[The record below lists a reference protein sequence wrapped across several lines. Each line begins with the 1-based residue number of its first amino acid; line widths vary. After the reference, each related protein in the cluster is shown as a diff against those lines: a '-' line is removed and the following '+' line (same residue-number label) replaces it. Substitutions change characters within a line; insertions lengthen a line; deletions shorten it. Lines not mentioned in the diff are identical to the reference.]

1 MMIDDELIV
10 SLFFDIEKLDQRY
23 MATRKDAT
31 LHGGQ
36 YHCILCLFY
45 HGSMKQSRL
54 AELMNVRSTSLSE
67 LLGKLEAKGL
77 IEREPSPRDKR
88 TFQVSL
94 TSAGLELA
102 QKYDLTRAKSHHI
115 MVSCLS
121 TEEKEQFYNLLKK
134 VKQGYLDAEETGND

>member
-1 MMIDDELIV
+1 MIDDELIV

-23 MATRKDAT
+23 MAARKDAA

-45 HGSMKQSRL
+45 YGSMKQSRL

-77 IEREPSPRDKR
+77 IEREPSSRDKR

-102 QKYDLTRAKSHHI
+102 QKYDYTRAKSHHI
-115 MVSCLS
+115 MVSRLS
-121 TEEKEQFYNLLKK
+121 AEEKEQFYHLLEK
-134 VKQGYLDAEETGND
+134 VKQGYLEAEENGND

>member
-1 MMIDDELIV
+1 MISDEMII

-23 MATRKDAT
+23 MAKHKNMA

-45 HGSMKQSRL
+45 HGNMKQSRL

-67 LLGKLEAKGL
+67 LLRKLAAKGL
-77 IEREPSPRDKR
+77 VEREPSAHDKR

-94 TSAGLELA
+94 TPTGIELA
-102 QKYDLTRAKSHHI
+102 QKYDLIRAKSHHI
-115 MVSCLS
+115 MVSRLS
-121 TEEKEQFYNLLKK
+121 SEEKEQFYNLLEKI
-134 VKQGYLDAEETGND
+134 KQGYLEEENEND

>member
-1 MMIDDELIV
+1 MVIDDETIV
-10 SLFFDIEKLDQRY
+10 SLFFDIEKLDRRY
-23 MATRKDAT
+23 MAARKDTT

-45 HGSMKQSRL
+45 HGNMKQSRL
-54 AELMNVRSTSLSE
+54 AELMDVRSTSLSE
-67 LLGKLEAKGL
+67 LLGKLESKGL
-77 IEREPSPRDKR
+77 VEREPSARDKR

-115 MVSCLS
+115 MVSRLS
-121 TEEKEQFYNLLKK
+121 LEEKEQFYHLLEKI
-134 VKQGYLDAEETGND
+134 KQGYLEEEENKNV

>member
-1 MMIDDELIV
+1 MIDDETIV

-23 MATRKDAT
+23 MAARKDAI

-54 AELMNVRSTSLSE
+54 AELMNVRSASLSE
-67 LLGKLEAKGL
+67 LLGKLEAKGF
-77 IEREPSPRDKR
+77 IKREPYAHDKR

-94 TSAGLELA
+94 TSAGIELA
-102 QKYDLTRAKSHHI
+102 QKYDLARAKSHHI
-115 MVSCLS
+115 MVSHLS
-121 TEEKEQFYNLLKK
+121 SEEKEQFYHLLEKI
-134 VKQGYLDAEETGND
+134 KQGYLETEENGNV